1 MKKNYLPIVLF
12 VAAILL
18 PANIVPAFSQTILDN
33 YLVKMSLSPS
43 HVDELNSSHSVGY
56 VNLVTKNGLALIAP
70 QDIVIGLESD
80 DPSIASVPPAV
91 TIKKG
96 HNFGVFEIQ
105 TGDKNGETIISTLF
119 NDKID
124 FKKFKVGGSDNS
136 MPDDI
141 HLKLAIFANR

>member
-33 YLVKMSLSPS
+33 YLVKISLSPS

-70 QDIVIGLESD
+70 QDIVI
-80 DPSIASVPPAV
+80 
-91 TIKKG
+91 
-96 HNFGVFEIQ
+96 
-105 TGDKNGETIISTLF
+105 
-119 NDKID
+119 
-124 FKKFKVGGSDNS
+124 
-136 MPDDI
+136 
-141 HLKLAIFANR
+141 